1 MVLLSVSP
9 DPESTILVGF
19 HQSIHLGFFFFAV
32 WSTLTTQII
41 HRMKRR
47 RKSAALWLALSICA
61 FLPQTLA
68 DCECGY
74 SVVTGDGDND
84 NDGGTHVFTD
94 LLEAD
99 FVHVDYVEAGA
110 TTKDWATQT
119 YNMSSQAARGSYGE
133 SFGAAEVDKDLV
145 EDANIW
151 TGDGADGDDVG
162 LKLMVRSETVDGM
175 IEGGQVATTAGDYF
189 WGSYR
194 ASIKVTAV
202 QASTQPAPYLYS
214 FPFSIQVTW
223 TSSCRRVHLLGTR
236 QMSSP
241 SWSTMRF

>member
-1 MVLLSVSP
+1 
-9 DPESTILVGF
+9 
-19 HQSIHLGFFFFAV
+19 
-32 WSTLTTQII
+32 
-41 HRMKRR
+41 MKRR

-99 FVHVDYVEAGA
+99 FVHVDYVGAGA

-194 ASIKVTAV
+194 ARNMQCVLLVFQRYAGNRSRIPLEGVQHLGLTLSREPSPAV
-202 QASTQPAPYLYS
+202 AALPLRRLRRLGDGHFCQRQPAL
-214 FPFSIQVTW
+214 
-223 TSSCRRVHLLGTR
+223 
-236 QMSSP
+236 
-241 SWSTMRF
+241 